1 MAELVGLKA
10 PRVLAVTFSSRLA
23 TIATIAP
30 VDDWFP
36 VHAGRPCRGYLAYA
50 MTSVANTITSDKRG
64 PIASAVFAL
73 AAIALY
79 VASHV
84 LLQPV
89 AFPANILPFYLGAG
103 LAFAILLVA
112 GERWFPAL
120 FVARLIL
127 LLLPSGPHLPL
138 WLAIAEALVYT
149 AVYAVGAAVVSRR
162 VVVTRPVWRVQD
174 VAWLLTGMYMSA
186 VVQGTTSVLMR
197 AWRPGWVGNG
207 FWQDMGRFA
216 AGDSTGMLLVVP
228 LTLFVIRPILRRAQK
243 LHTDE
248 HVYVGSPDAPIAPSR
263 KLRRRV
269 EHLAQGLAVLA
280 IIGAGVIAIGNGAE
294 LPGGGL
300 LVLILPVAWVSL
312 REGLR
317 GSTLV
322 LCAYGLASLLLARY
336 LPHPTVQIPRIQAD
350 LLIMGIVGL
359 LLGAARSDS
368 AESAA
373 RYWQLVATAAE
384 GIWRLDTGGKTLS
397 INPRMAEMLGRGAS
411 EVLGMSAGE
420 FIAEEDLA
428 KWQGERRL
436 RAAGIRTT
444 YEVRLQRP
452 DGERVTA
459 LVNASPVRGVAS
471 GEIIGTV
478 AVVTDITALRAAEM
492 QGRRAQVLLEA
503 AFHSSHDAM
512 ELHRVSDGVIVE
524 VNAVWSAVTG
534 HSRADAVG
542 RPLNSLGIWGD
553 PADGARLDLLVREH
567 GFTRDFEVT
576 FNRQLADGRTERGH
590 ALLAAIPVQFEH
602 EAYMLVTGRDISE
615 EKRAEEA
622 QSRLKRMEELGRLA
636 GGVAHD
642 FNNLLTV
649 IGSYAQ
655 LARMNIEEG
664 QPVPVEDVDEIL
676 SAANRGQQLT
686 QRLLSFSRHRPA
698 EVGPV
703 DLTPALM
710 RTEGMVRSLLPA
722 DVKMRF
728 ELGTDVPTII
738 AEEGQLDQIVLN
750 LVVNARDAM
759 PDGGEFVLHTSSL
772 NVPEGEASALVGPDT
787 LPGHY
792 AVLSATDTGVGMDV
806 ATQSRIFEPFFTTKG
821 PTEGT
826 GLGLAVIYGIVRQA
840 RGAVRVTSEVGAGT
854 TFTIYWPAAPLA
866 SVPSARGEA
875 SLQSTRSGG
884 RILLI
889 EDEPT
894 VRRITCR
901 VLEDAGFQVSSAAD
915 GGEGLACLSVLK
927 ANGQRPDVVLSDIS
941 MPVLNGRQVAARM
954 LVSDPDLPVVLVSGY
969 DEVEGAASTLA
980 NVPFAVVMKPYEV
993 AALITVMRAAIAW
1006 GDERTHD
1013 HQRNP
1018 SS

>member
-1 MAELVGLKA
+1 M
-10 PRVLAVTFSSRLA
+10 RT
-23 TIATIAP
+23 
-30 VDDWFP
+30 
-36 VHAGRPCRGYLAYA
+36 
-50 MTSVANTITSDKRG
+50 VANTITAGKRG
-64 PIASAVFAL
+64 PIASAAL
-73 AAIALY
+73 AIAALALY
-79 VASHV
+79 VAMHV

-103 LAFAILLVA
+103 LAFAMLLVA
-112 GERWFPAL
+112 GERWFPVL

-138 WLAIAEALVYT
+138 WLAITDALVHT
-149 AVYAVGAAVVSRR
+149 AVYALGAAAVSWR
-162 VVVTRPVWRVQD
+162 VVVTRPVWRVKD

-207 FWQDMGRFA
+207 FWQDMSRFA
-216 AGDSTGMLLVVP
+216 AGDGTGMLLVVP
-228 LTLFVIRPILRRAQK
+228 LALFVIRPMMRQAQK
-243 LHTDE
+243 LNTDE
-248 HVYVGSPDAPIAPSR
+248 HVYVGSPDAPIVPSR
-263 KLRRRV
+263 KLHRRS

-280 IIGAGVIAIGNGAE
+280 TISVAVVTIGRGAE
-294 LPGGGL
+294 FPDGGL
-300 LVLILPVAWVSL
+300 LLLILPLAWLAL

-336 LPHPTVQIPRIQAD
+336 LPDPTVQIPRIQSD
-350 LLIMGIVGL
+350 LLILGVVGL
-359 LLGAARSDS
+359 LMAAARSAS

-384 GIWRLDTGGKTLS
+384 GIWRLDTDGKTLS
-397 INPRMAEMLGRGAS
+397 INPRMADMLGRGAA
-411 EVLGMSAGE
+411 EVLGRSAGE

-428 KWQGERRL
+428 RWQGERRL
-436 RAAGIRTT
+436 RAAGMRTT

-459 LVNASPVRGVAS
+459 LVNASPVRGVSS
-471 GEIIGTV
+471 GENIGTV
-478 AVVTDITALRAAEM
+478 AVVTDITALRAAEL

-512 ELHRVSDGVIVE
+512 ELHRVSDGVIIE

-553 PADGARLDLLVREH
+553 PADSARMDELVREH
-567 GFTRDFEVT
+567 GFTRDFEIT
-576 FNRQLADGRTERGH
+576 FNRQLGHGRTERGH
-590 ALLAAIPVQFEH
+590 ALLAATPVQFEH

-622 QSRLKRMEELGRLA
+622 QARLKRMEELGRLA

-664 QPVPVEDVDEIL
+664 QPVPMEDVDEIL
-676 SAANRGQQLT
+676 SAADRGQQLT
-686 QRLLSFSRHRPA
+686 RRLLSFSRHRPA
-698 EVGPV
+698 GAGPV
-703 DLTPALM
+703 DLGPVLM
-710 RTEGMVRSLLPA
+710 RTEGMVRSLLPS
-722 DVKMRF
+722 DVTMRF
-728 ELGTDVPTII
+728 DLGTDVPTIM
-738 AEEGQLDQIVLN
+738 AEESQLDQIVLN

-759 PDGGEFVLHTSSL
+759 PDGGEFVLRTSAL
-772 NVPEGEASALVGPDT
+772 HVPVGEASVLVGPDT

-792 AVLSATDTGVGMDV
+792 AVLSATDTGVGMDAV
-806 ATQSRIFEPFFTTKG
+806 TQSRIFEPFFTTKG
-821 PTEGT
+821 PSEGT

-866 SVPSARGEA
+866 AVSSARGRA
-875 SLQSTRSGG
+875 SLESTRAGG
-884 RILLI
+884 RVLLI

-901 VLEDAGFQVSSAAD
+901 VLEDAGFEVSTAAD
-915 GGEGLACLSVLK
+915 GGEGLACLSLLK

-969 DEVEGAASTLA
+969 DEAEGASTTLA
-980 NVPFAVVMKPYEV
+980 NVPFPVVMKPYEV
-993 AALITVMRAAIAW
+993 ATLISVMRAAVEW
-1006 GDERTHD
+1006 HD
-1013 HQRNP
+1013 DRAHAGTPRP